1 MLVPRGVAA
10 EDAVYLPSVETALSL
25 VQDAKP
31 ITGETVQVVG
41 AGLIGLLVVSI
52 LSKHPLGE
60 LRAVEPLP
68 TRRAL
73 AMKVGASVAV
83 DPAELI
89 GGGQTEAADTTIEVS
104 GVAAGLQT
112 ALDHTGYGGEVVVGS
127 WYGNH
132 AKPATL
138 RLGLPFHRSH
148 LRLLVSQVSRI
159 STELQDRWTKPR
171 RFTTAWNLLK
181 ELRPSQTMT
190 TKVVAPQEVGLAF
203 EALDTQAA
211 ETLAVLISWV

>member
-1 MLVPRGVAA
+1 
-10 EDAVYLPSVETALSL
+10 
-25 VQDAKP
+25 
-31 ITGETVQVVG
+31 VQVVG

-60 LRAVEPLP
+60 LRAVDPLP

-73 AMKVGASVAV
+73 ARKVGASVAV
-83 DPAELI
+83 DPAELS
-89 GGGQTEAADTTIEVS
+89 GGGQGKEEADTTIEVS

-112 ALDHTGYGGEVVVGS
+112 ALDHTGYGGKVVVGS

-171 RFTTAWNLLK
+171 RFTTAWKLVK
-181 ELRPSQTMT
+181 ELRPSQTLT
-190 TKVVAPQEVGLAF
+190 TKVVAPQEVGVAF
-203 EALDTQAA
+203 EALDTRAA
-211 ETLAVLISWV
+211 ETLAVLIDYRRKGEGRV